1 MRNDIL
7 KQLCENSR
15 YLDKLYYDF
24 ENNIRN
30 ELYSA
35 CQFKLAARSNQTEG
49 NTLTEED
56 TATLFDTQMIPSTRY
71 KPREIEE
78 AQGHFLMFNEMLKTI
93 DSQLNIDIIKSF
105 HKQLTQGIYE
115 FKANGGEPGS
125 FKTRANIAGTSKT
138 TDPKSV
144 ENELNSLLD
153 IYYNNNDITFD
164 SIEQKLAWFHAKYE
178 HIHPFQDYNGRTGRM
193 ILFRESLLANKPIII
208 NNTDKAEYIN
218 ALKYA
223 HDNDDAIESCK
234 KLTELFIKWKNETM
248 EELKIFIE

>member
-7 KQLCENSR
+7 KQLCENSIF
-15 YLDKLYYDF
+15 LDKLYYDF

-49 NTLTEED
+49 NALTEED
-56 TATLFDTQMIPSTRY
+56 TATLFDTQMIPSTKY
-71 KPREIEE
+71 KPKEIEE

-93 DSQLNIDIIKSF
+93 DIQLNIDIIRSF

-115 FKANGGEPGS
+115 FKANGVESGS

-138 TDPKSV
+138 SDPKSV
-144 ENELNSLLD
+144 ENELNSIVD
-153 IYYNNNDITFD
+153 IYYNSNNITFD

-193 ILFRESLLANKPIII
+193 ILFRESLLKNIPIII
-208 NNTDKAEYIN
+208 NNNDKSEYIN

-223 HDNDDAIESCK
+223 HDNGDTKESCDR
-234 KLTELFIKWKNETM
+234 LAELLIKWKNETV
-248 EELKIFIE
+248 EELKIFVE